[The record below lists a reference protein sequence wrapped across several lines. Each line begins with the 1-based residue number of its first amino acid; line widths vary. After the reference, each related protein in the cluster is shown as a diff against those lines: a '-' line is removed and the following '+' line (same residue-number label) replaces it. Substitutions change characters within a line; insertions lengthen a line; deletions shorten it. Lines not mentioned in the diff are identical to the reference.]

1 MIPWRLTFSGVRDYP
16 PTLLDLS
23 GFDSHIL
30 ITGPNGAGKSTIS
43 FCMGAV
49 LYSSKV
55 DAEGLRSRN
64 LQANET
70 WRAKISFLLKN
81 DGLMK
86 IDAPAFIEFTL
97 YMVQEPGQPVK
108 KEFSI
113 SKGDHIDQWEETVSY
128 TSGDRYYNFTAYKKD
143 LQQKYKIDPDL
154 FYLIWYQQE
163 VNQFAVMHPEERFRI
178 FSEMHGIDKVQRD
191 WEESM
196 EKLKETEETLRSSEM
211 NVKRMKQEL
220 SMKRVAL
227 DRYVDNQK
235 RLREGGGL
243 YLGSLLRL
251 ERHFYR
257 EKDRLLDIM
266 QQLEVEMEEMRE
278 EQALKLSQK
287 ESTAES
293 MEAIN
298 EEIKSRE
305 EWMEETRKNIDHVET
320 ELRTILERMAELD
333 KELRDITERKS
344 KITRSEEEVKAAL
357 QKLWIEKE
365 ETNKAY
371 VHVKTAL
378 EEKKQD
384 WRRTVEQIAELKEKV
399 MSAERQEAMHQE
411 RLREYK
417 SSHMVQARMDALDKT
432 IDENKEIKR
441 SMSLELRQ
449 LKDEQVLLEE
459 GRDLSTRQAE
469 SMKWF
474 RSRQVKAYP
483 LRELIE
489 MTETAKLQDEQL
501 FQAIK
506 YTVFFNGVD
515 VNPPND
521 LYHVPLMKLVPDR
534 SVTELPDLH
543 IRVREGLTEEEIP
556 HAIKALWW
564 VEQCFKGERISI
576 QNGILIDSLGMRGP
590 QEKER
595 FILSAKALSVRKQE
609 VHRMS
614 EQLSQKLSWLE
625 EQIVADTKTLQELNS
640 IVHQVRE
647 SEAFMTKQYERT
659 ALRKKWKE
667 EQNNEATLEQEIE
680 RLETEIGIYTRLQY
694 KHGVLEEQL
703 HEEEQ
708 FYKELGKLKDKY
720 EERNELDKQ
729 ADAKREQKKKESDK
743 NLMLEQEIELLDS
756 KLKQTER
763 KIRKMSDD
771 LESIDASLRSR
782 KKQKENCEH
791 EKELAEGELVQIIK
805 EVTDMKGL
813 MPDVYSMV
821 LAENPQERKG
831 SFQQWQNDRERGKV
845 IWNQARMEDGID
857 PAAPAN
863 YETANTEYERLDN
876 EFKRTSILLEQD
888 KERAEQLRDKM
899 ETMINMRVLEIQQ
912 RFKTYLGH
920 FQFEGDINWESY
932 EDHKKRV
939 HFKLYIKVRK
949 EGHRGSMEDVSI
961 KARGGKVG
969 KGVSGGEES
978 LSSLLFALALLQNI
992 QTAPGFIVLDEF
1004 DSALDENRKSKVFDL
1019 YVHELGRKMIVLTP
1033 KSHEQSYMNRF
1044 SKAFVVHHDPIETR
1058 SKVIG
1063 IAKVEGV

>member
-16 PTLLDLS
+16 PTLMDVS

-70 WRAKISFLLKN
+70 WRAKISLLFKN

-86 IDAPAFIEFTL
+86 IDAPAFIEFNL

-108 KEFSI
+108 KGFSI

-143 LQQKYKIDPDL
+143 LQYKYKIDPDL

-196 EKLKETEETLRSSEM
+196 EKLKETEETLRSSEL

-220 SMKRVAL
+220 SMKKVAL
-227 DRYVDNQK
+227 DRYVDNQN
-235 RLREGGGL
+235 RLREGGEL
-243 YLGSLLRL
+243 YIRSLLRL
-251 ERHFYR
+251 ERHYHR
-257 EKDRLLDIM
+257 EKDRLFDVM
-266 QQLEVEMEEMRE
+266 QQLEAEMAELREDQALQKIQKEKVEEGMEVVKQEIVTRESEMEAAR
-278 EQALKLSQK
+278 Q
-287 ESTAES
+287 T
-293 MEAIN
+293 
-298 EEIKSRE
+298 
-305 EWMEETRKNIDHVET
+305 IDQVET
-320 ELRTILERMAELD
+320 ELRMILERIAELD
-333 KELRDITERKS
+333 KELKDITERKS

-357 QKLWIEKE
+357 QKLRMEKE

-371 VHVKTAL
+371 DQVKTAL
-378 EEKKQD
+378 AERNQTWRKK
-384 WRRTVEQIAELKEKV
+384 VGQIAELKEKV
-399 MSAERQEAMHQE
+399 VSAEQLEVIHQE

-417 SSHMVQARMDALDKT
+417 SSHTVQAQMDALDKR
-432 IDENKEIKR
+432 IDGNKENKR
-441 SMSLELRQ
+441 SISQELRQ
-449 LKDEQVLLEE
+449 LKDEQALLEE
-459 GRDLSTRQAE
+459 GRDLSARQVE

-474 RSRQVKAYP
+474 RSRQIKAYP

-506 YTVFFNGVD
+506 YTVFFNGLD

-521 LYHVPLMKLVPDR
+521 LYHVSLMKLVPDR

-543 IRVREGLTEEEIP
+543 CRVKEGLTEEEIP
-556 HAIKALWW
+556 HAMKALWW
-564 VEQCFKGERISI
+564 VEQFFKGDRISI
-576 QNGILIDSLGMRGP
+576 QNGILIDSVGMRGP

-595 FILSAKALSVRKQE
+595 FILSAKALQVRKQE
-609 VHRMS
+609 IHRMID
-614 EQLSQKLSWLE
+614 QLSQKLSWIE
-625 EQIVADTKTLQELNS
+625 EQIRTDTKTLQELNS
-640 IVHQVRE
+640 IIQQVRE

-659 ALRKKWKE
+659 VLKNKWKE
-667 EQNNEATLEQEIE
+667 EQGNEEVLRQEIE
-680 RLETEIGIYTRLQY
+680 RLETEIGVYTRLQY

-703 HEEEQ
+703 CEEEQ
-708 FYKELGKLKDKY
+708 FYKELGRLKDKY

-729 ADAKREQKKKESDK
+729 ADAKREQKKKENDK
-743 NLMLEQEIELLDS
+743 SAKLEQEIELLDG

-771 LESIDASLRSR
+771 LENIDIGVRSR
-782 KKQKENCEH
+782 QKQKENCEH
-791 EKELAEGELVQIIK
+791 EKELAESDLVQMIK
-805 EVTDMKGL
+805 EGTEMKGL
-813 MPDVYSMV
+813 MPDLYAVV
-821 LAENPQERKG
+821 VAEHTEDRVG
-831 SFQQWQNDRERGKV
+831 SLQQWKNDCERGKV

-863 YETANTEYERLDN
+863 YETAKNEFDRLDN

-899 ETMINMRVLEIQQ
+899 ETTINMRVLEIQQ

-1019 YVHELGRKMIVLTP
+1019 YVHELRRKMIVLTP

-1063 IAKVEGV
+1063 IARVEGV